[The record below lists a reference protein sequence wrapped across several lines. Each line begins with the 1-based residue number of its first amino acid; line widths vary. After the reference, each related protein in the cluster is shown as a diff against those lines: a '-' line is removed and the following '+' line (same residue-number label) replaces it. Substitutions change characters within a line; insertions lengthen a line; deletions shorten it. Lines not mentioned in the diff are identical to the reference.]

1 MTDTSLPEAGQG
13 RPGILSAA
21 LPAGQTAAEPKAA
34 RAYTAAMPQPN
45 DTQPGGRT
53 GVLRRVGARAPFA
66 DVPGPFGTPQ
76 RPDTSLGDWPTGA
89 QERGMRAFWWD
100 GFFANVAETV
110 LLSYLGLYIVA
121 FGGSNAQVGVVT
133 ALASLFAALAF
144 FPGARFVETH
154 GHRKRIVLWSGGGIA
169 RVALFGLAFV
179 PFFADGDAAIWLVLA
194 FVALRGF
201 FGYFA
206 LPAWTSLTAD
216 IVPMG
221 MRGRFLASRNFGMSL
236 SALAT
241 APLAGL
247 ALDRFSAMHGWQIVW
262 TLVFVTGAI
271 STWCYAMIPDPAP
284 HADVIDRSSAR
295 EGNALTDVLS
305 DGNFVA
311 YLAGTAV
318 WNVALQASGPFFNVY
333 LAKNLDASGLWI
345 GVLSALPAVTGLAGL
360 VYFGRM
366 MDLRGTKHVMILSG
380 LLIPIL
386 PAAWIFVTAPWQ
398 VIFIN
403 AFGGLIWAG
412 YQLGMMNMVM
422 VMAPPERRPRY
433 SAAFQTVVFAS
444 AFVGPLL
451 GGQVIAGLG
460 FRAVFIL
467 SAVGRLAG
475 TLVML
480 RFVRET
486 PREPAPLPAP
496 A

>member
-366 MDLRGTKHVMILSG
+366 MDLRGTKHVMILNG

-486 PREPAPLPAP
+486 PREPVPLPAP